1 MSVFVNLIKIIG
13 SVGLFLYG
21 MKIMSD
27 GLQKSAGSKLKNI
40 LKAMTANRFM
50 AVITGT
56 LLTMVIQSSSATTVM
71 VVSFVSAG
79 LMTLRQS
86 IGVILGANIGTTVTS
101 WIVSLLGFKMDISIL
116 ALAAIAISL
125 PLLFSKEPKKRE
137 LSEIFLGFGFLFIG
151 LEFLQNSMPDISAHP
166 EILSFMQ
173 GFNNSSPLNLILC
186 VLIGAVITCI
196 VQASAATMAIT
207 ITMAYQGWIGVWA
220 AAALCLG
227 QNIGTTITAFLASL
241 GTGTAGKRAA
251 LAHTLFNVVGSIIVL
266 IIFKPFM
273 IFINSITPGDIFT
286 MDGETLRTSLP
297 IFLSMFHTVFNLSN
311 TVLFLPF
318 TKKFADLIER
328 VIPETEVF
336 EEDTYH
342 FRYIGNTRVDTPEL
356 YLIAIK
362 DEVKKM
368 GELTKKMFQD
378 YEAICFNKGDVSAE
392 VARLKKVEDY
402 ADQMQEQLIDFCVKM
417 LQDSQ
422 SPTAAKTLQ
431 KLIRIID
438 ETESITDSIFNM
450 VKLNEA
456 KRKDDL
462 HFSEPAKEELDKFNK
477 LTYSFIELVTNE
489 LGGTLSVSGMTA
501 AQQLE
506 KDINEMHKRLV
517 EKSHNLL
524 GSADCDIK
532 SELLYLEVI
541 RHLEHIGDYALNI
554 AETAFSIHKHTPSL
568 QTQTVK
574 A

>member
-1 MSVFVNLIKIIG
+1 MNLIKIIG

-251 LAHTLFNVVGSIIVL
+251 LAHTLFNVVGSVIVL
-266 IIFKPFM
+266 VIFKPFM
-273 IFINSITPGDIFT
+273 IFINSITPGSTD
-286 MDGETLRTSLP
+286 
-297 IFLSMFHTVFNLSN
+297 
-311 TVLFLPF
+311 
-318 TKKFADLIER
+318 KFQY
-328 VIPETEVF
+328 F
-336 EEDTYH
+336 E
-342 FRYIGNTRVDTPEL
+342 
-356 YLIAIK
+356 
-362 DEVKKM
+362 
-368 GELTKKMFQD
+368 
-378 YEAICFNKGDVSAE
+378 
-392 VARLKKVEDY
+392 
-402 ADQMQEQLIDFCVKM
+402 QMK
-417 LQDSQ
+417 
-422 SPTAAKTLQ
+422 TAAPIGGGCTVSQ
-431 KLIRIID
+431 IR
-438 ETESITDSIFNM
+438 SRRF
-450 VKLNEA
+450 
-456 KRKDDL
+456 
-462 HFSEPAKEELDKFNK
+462 F
-477 LTYSFIELVTNE
+477 
-489 LGGTLSVSGMTA
+489 
-501 AQQLE
+501 
-506 KDINEMHKRLV
+506 
-517 EKSHNLL
+517 
-524 GSADCDIK
+524 
-532 SELLYLEVI
+532 
-541 RHLEHIGDYALNI
+541 
-554 AETAFSIHKHTPSL
+554 
-568 QTQTVK
+568 
-574 A
+574 

>member
-1 MSVFVNLIKIIG
+1 MSALVYLIKIVG

-21 MKIMSD
+21 MKLMSD

-40 LKAMTANRFM
+40 LGAMTANRFM

-56 LLTMVIQSSSATTVM
+56 MLTMVIQSSSATTVM

-125 PLLFSKEPKKRE
+125 PMLFSKSPKKRE

-151 LEFLQNSMPDISAHP
+151 LEFLQDSMPDISAHP

-173 GFNNSSPLNLILC
+173 GFNNSSPLNLIIC
-186 VLIGAVITCI
+186 VLIGALITCI

-227 QNIGTTITAFLASL
+227 QNIGTTITAFIASL

-266 IIFKPFM
+266 VIFKPFM
-273 IFINSITPGDIFT
+273 YFINSITPGDIFT
-286 MDGETLRTSLP
+286 MQGEALRESLP
-297 IFLSMFHTVFNLSN
+297 IFLSMFHTIFNVSN
-311 TVLFLPF
+311 TLLFIPF
-318 TKKFADLIER
+318 TTIFADLIEKL
-328 VIPETEVF
+328 IPQTQEF
-336 EEDTYH
+336 EEDSYH

-356 YLIAIK
+356 YLITVK

-368 GELTKKMFQD
+368 GELTKQMFKD
-378 YEAICFNKGDVSAE
+378 YEELCFKKGDITE
-392 VARLKKVEDY
+392 DVAKLKKTEDY
-402 ADQMQEQLIDFCVKM
+402 ADQMQEQLIDFCVRM

-422 SPTAAKTLQ
+422 SPTNAATLQ

-450 VKLNEA
+450 TKLNES

-462 HFSEPAKEELDKFNK
+462 HFSEHAKEELANFNQ
-477 LTYSFIELVTNE
+477 LTYSFLELVTEN
-489 LGGTLSVSGMTA
+489 LGGTLTPGEMSI
-501 AQQLE
+501 AQRIE
-506 KDINEMHKRLV
+506 NDINNMHKRLV
-517 EKSHNLL
+517 ANTHRHL
-524 GSADCDIK
+524 GQPDCDLK
-532 SELLYLEVI
+532 SEMLYLEVI
-541 RHLEHIGDYALNI
+541 RHLEHIGDFSLNI
-554 AETAFSIHKHTPSL
+554 AETAFSIQKHTPTL
-568 QTQTVK
+568 QTQSAK

>member
-1 MSVFVNLIKIIG
+1 MNAVIYLIKIVG

-101 WIVSLLGFKMDISIL
+101 WIVSLLGFKMDITIL

-125 PLLFSKEPKKRE
+125 PFLFSKNPKQRE
-137 LSEIFLGFGFLFIG
+137 ISEIFLGFGFLFIG

-166 EILSFMQ
+166 EILEFMQ
-173 GFNNSSPLNLILC
+173 SFNNSSPLSLIAC
-186 VLIGAVITCI
+186 VLVGAIITCI

-227 QNIGTTITAFLASL
+227 QNIGTTITAFLASF

-251 LAHTLFNVVGSIIVL
+251 LAHTLFNVVGSILVL
-266 IIFKPFM
+266 IVFKPFM
-273 IFINSITPGDIFT
+273 AFINSITPGDIFT
-286 MDGETLRTSLP
+286 MHGEALQESLP
-297 IFLSMFHTVFNLSN
+297 VFLSMFHTVFNLAN
-311 TVLFLPF
+311 TILFLPF
-318 TKKFADLIER
+318 TTKFADLIEKA
-328 VIPETEVF
+328 IPETEAF

-342 FRYIGNTRVDTPEL
+342 FRYIGNSRVDTPEL
-356 YLIAIK
+356 YLITVK

-368 GELTKKMFQD
+368 GELTKAMFKD
-378 YEAICFNKGDVSAE
+378 YEALCFKHGDISEDVK
-392 VARLKKVEDY
+392 RLKKTEDY

-422 SPTAAKTLQ
+422 SPTGAATLQ

-450 VKLNEA
+450 TKLNEA
-456 KRKDDL
+456 KRQDGL
-462 HFSEPAKEELDKFNK
+462 HFSEHAKEELVKFNK
-477 LTYSFIELVTNE
+477 LTYSFLELVTDE
-489 LGGTLSVSGMTA
+489 LGGALTLSGMTA

-506 KDINEMHKRLV
+506 KEINSMHKRLV
-517 EKSHNLL
+517 ANSHNLL
-524 GSADCDIK
+524 GTTDCDIK
-532 SELLYLEVI
+532 SEMLYLEII
-541 RHLEHIGDYALNI
+541 RHLEHIGDFSLNI
-554 AETAFSIHKHTPSL
+554 AETAFSIQKHTPTPQVQSA
-568 QTQTVK
+568 K